1 MTFISN
7 NKFIAFNFKGLGML
21 NGMNRRFCDE
31 VGKIFRYYFFHLCL
45 A

>member
-7 NKFIAFNFKGLGML
+7 IKFIAFIFKGLGML
-21 NGMNRRFCDE
+21 NGMNRRFCNEVDE
-31 VGKIFRYYFFHLCL
+31 ISRYYFFHLRM